1 MLQLPKLATPVRLRS
16 PAPFFNFIWCFTMK
30 KFSVLILFAGLFLF
44 SGCRSTDNRMSSEDI
59 EVPKKYHDIIAI
71 LKDNRLSSNSRE
83 KYEAVKDLLEVV
95 DLSYTRE
102 LKTVNELFYHGDA
115 RLVPASSSNGTD
127 EYLFNF
133 QYKNNYVR
141 LRFVA
146 YKMCVLKVVIEQK

>member
-1 MLQLPKLATPVRLRS
+1 M
-16 PAPFFNFIWCFTMK
+16 
-30 KFSVLILFAGLFLF
+30 
-44 SGCRSTDNRMSSEDI
+44 
-59 EVPKKYHDIIAI
+59 
-71 LKDNRLSSNSRE
+71 
-83 KYEAVKDLLEVV
+83 

-115 RLVPASSSNGTD
+115 RLVPASSANGTD